1 MLSDPLSGEYFVLSI
16 NVLNVGDFFLYIRL
30 CRYTRCW

>member
-16 NVLNVGDFFLYIRL
+16 NVLNVGDFFFV
-30 CRYTRCW
+30 YTFV